1 MLALKEKSLKRY
13 LTSQGLNGIIKIRKE
28 KEGIK
33 KMTVRELREILA
45 QFDEN
50 MEVQIKDGDWE
61 VPIQNVDIYNGFV
74 LIENLD

>member
-1 MLALKEKSLKRY
+1 
-13 LTSQGLNGIIKIRKE
+13 
-28 KEGIK
+28 
-33 KMTVRELREILA
+33 MTVRELREILA

-61 VPIQNVDIYNGFV
+61 VPIQYVDIYNGFV